1 MYELFI
7 LNSDSYT
14 SFIFETL
21 ELAKKSAC
29 KSIVEH
35 FVNISEELKS
45 HLSDL
50 KNTLGKQISSELISS
65 YNEEIEMLETAA
77 EKFNNQKYDDLI
89 DIYNTYYEDYFSF
102 EDKLPMSIS
111 EFKPYNKIVPVLFY

>member
-7 LNSDSYT
+7 LNSDLYT

-89 DIYNTYYEDYFSF
+89 DTYNTYYEDYFSF

>member
-89 DIYNTYYEDYFSF
+89 DTYNTYYEDYFSF